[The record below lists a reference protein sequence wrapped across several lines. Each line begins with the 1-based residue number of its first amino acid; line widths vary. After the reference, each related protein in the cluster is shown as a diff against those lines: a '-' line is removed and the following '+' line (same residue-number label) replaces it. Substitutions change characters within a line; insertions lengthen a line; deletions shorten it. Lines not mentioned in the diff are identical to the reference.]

1 MKNEGEFE
9 DKETNRQMDICDCR
23 VAFTTDKYSNNIL
36 IMSNTFTFS
45 NVLVVEIIFSNC
57 CWVKKTRGINNALNK
72 PFEESCGI
80 RQ

>member
-1 MKNEGEFE
+1 
-9 DKETNRQMDICDCR
+9 MDICDCR

-57 CWVKKTRGINNALNK
+57 WVKKTRGINNDDL
-72 PFEESCGI
+72 F
-80 RQ
+80 

>member
-1 MKNEGEFE
+1 MDGQT
-9 DKETNRQMDICDCR
+9 DKWMGRQTIGWTDRQMDICDCR

-57 CWVKKTRGINNALNK
+57 CWVKKTRGINNDDL
-72 PFEESCGI
+72 F
-80 RQ
+80 